1 MRRKIEPTPMSIGK
15 ACKKTPCV
23 AKPARMP
30 TKTALVEIVVVLV
43 VTEGATVVVE
53 AVLAVAILAAFG
65 ANQSIK
71 QISI

>member
-15 ACKKTPCV
+15 ACKRMPYV

-30 TKTALVEIVVVLV
+30 TKTALVEIVVALV
-43 VTEGATVVVE
+43 VTAVAMVVVE
-53 AVLAVAILAAFG
+53 AVLAAAILAAFG